1 MCIAT
6 MYKLCTC
13 NYVPLYQDN
22 NIANFNTCLL
32 QSARYTSSDM
42 YLVDSRHIFFMSE
55 KSCEPRT
62 YAISELYELQYKI
75 VSCSPEPSKP
85 AKTAESW
92 AYFSQK

>member
-6 MYKLCTC
+6 MSKLCTC
-13 NYVPLYQDN
+13 NYVPLYQDS

-32 QSARYTSSDM
+32 QSARYTSSHI

-55 KSCEPRT
+55 KRCDPRT

-75 VSCSPEPSKP
+75 VSCSPESSKP